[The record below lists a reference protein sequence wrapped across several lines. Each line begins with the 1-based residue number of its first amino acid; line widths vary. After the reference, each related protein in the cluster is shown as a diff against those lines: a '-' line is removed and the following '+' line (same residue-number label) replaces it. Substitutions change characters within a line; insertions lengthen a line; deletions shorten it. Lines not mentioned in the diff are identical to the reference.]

1 MLLPLSW
8 LKEYIMRLPNPA
20 ALAEVLMMHGLEV
33 ESVIDRSNDFDNVVV
48 GEIVAIRPHP
58 NADKLRLADV
68 VVTPGG
74 KPQEIVCGAPNIMVG
89 QKAPVALLGAKLP
102 NGLTI
107 EKRAIR
113 GVESN
118 GMLCAA
124 DELGLGKDRSGIIIL
139 DPALKVGTPL
149 VKAMGL
155 DEVVFDLAIPANRA
169 DLMAVRGLAWE
180 IGAILGQKVNLPP
193 SPSPSLKKEGRSGSP
208 SASVTVK
215 VADPKLAPVYT
226 ARVIHG
232 VKIQPSPAWLQNRL
246 RAAGMRPI
254 NVVVDITNYIMLEYG
269 QPLHA
274 FDAAKVKNSQVDVRP
289 AKAGELLTTLD
300 GQARKLD
307 SSMIVIADAAGP
319 IALAGVMGGIN
330 SEVTSQTTDIILE
343 SAIFHPVAIRKTSR
357 KLGLLSEASK
367 RFEKGLW
374 SSLPLTASAAAARL
388 IVEYCGGTVEPQ
400 AAVVG
405 TVKTKPRIITMPP
418 KYVTERLGVAVAPAK
433 SKTILTKLGFG
444 VTGAA
449 NWKVAVPEWRLDV
462 ATPEDVVDEIGRMIG
477 YDHLPHSIP
486 LVPTVPQPLPRM
498 IKIKEEV
505 RDILAGLG
513 FTEVM
518 THAYYGGAAQKT
530 VGGEHIEVANP
541 LDKQQQY
548 LRRSLVPAATG
559 ILSAAADAGHDEKVF
574 ELGRIFEPGTI
585 NITERQPWRL
595 VIGLS
600 TSKSA
605 GYIAGTLVEKYH
617 QEFFKAMPSLERV
630 PSKNTL
636 LEQKGKVIEI
646 CEFDLNDILKTQ
658 GRKTYRDQSKFP
670 KVKRDI
676 SVFLPAGLSYET
688 IVQKILAL
696 PVAETALL
704 ERESISYDP
713 SQVNGKTSFLFH
725 FVLWANDHTLTK
737 SEIDATMARLEAA
750 LKALGATIR

>member
-418 KYVTERLGVAVAPAK
+418 KYVTERLGVAVDAGMA
-433 SKTILTKLGFG
+433 
-444 VTGAA
+444 VEV
-449 NWKVAVPEWRLDV
+449 VAVVEVSIRGAHVAYGLGDLMYRVVVERGQCHRASPVVSGDV
-462 ATPEDVVDEIGRMIG
+462 ASD
-477 YDHLPHSIP
+477 
-486 LVPTVPQPLPRM
+486 
-498 IKIKEEV
+498 
-505 RDILAGLG
+505 
-513 FTEVM
+513 
-518 THAYYGGAAQKT
+518 
-530 VGGEHIEVANP
+530 
-541 LDKQQQY
+541 
-548 LRRSLVPAATG
+548 
-559 ILSAAADAGHDEKVF
+559 
-574 ELGRIFEPGTI
+574 
-585 NITERQPWRL
+585 
-595 VIGLS
+595 
-600 TSKSA
+600 
-605 GYIAGTLVEKYH
+605 
-617 QEFFKAMPSLERV
+617 
-630 PSKNTL
+630 
-636 LEQKGKVIEI
+636 
-646 CEFDLNDILKTQ
+646 
-658 GRKTYRDQSKFP
+658 
-670 KVKRDI
+670 
-676 SVFLPAGLSYET
+676 
-688 IVQKILAL
+688 
-696 PVAETALL
+696 
-704 ERESISYDP
+704 
-713 SQVNGKTSFLFH
+713 SQ
-725 FVLWANDHTLTK
+725 
-737 SEIDATMARLEAA
+737 
-750 LKALGATIR
+750 